1 MGIDIGTQSTRAALI
16 DSDGHILDS
25 ASTLQEMYTPRPGF
39 AEQDPEIWWNT
50 TIQNIQQIF
59 SKGKF
64 SPDQV
69 IAIGVSGQMHGTVPM
84 GPDGELLAHRVQL
97 WCDKRPAQLVDQ
109 FTARP
114 ETAEAYRIAGSPPVA
129 SWLGFKILWEKIHRP
144 DIYANTWKFL
154 LPKDYINYQ
163 LTGVPGT
170 DHSEASGAFL
180 MDAQTWNWSDDLIG
194 LLGLDHDKLPE
205 IHPAAHVIG
214 HVSSQAAA
222 HTGLREGTPVVAG
235 GGDMLCMLLAAGI
248 TRPGVAS
255 DVTGTSGIFSVYTT
269 KPVLDPRLMNLHHV
283 MPGWIT
289 FGIIDSGGGALKW
302 FKDSFCHAEIA
313 QARSMGVEVYELLNE
328 LAAEVEP
335 GSEGL
340 LFFPYLMGERTL
352 GTPYAR
358 GVFFGLTPR
367 ADKGSLVR
375 AIMEGITFEL
385 RRTLEI
391 VESAGCPVDVVYHN
405 GGGAM
410 SDIWN
415 QIKADIYRKEVRT
428 FESAEGG
435 ILGSAILAGVA
446 AGVYTDPVAG
456 AQRCLRVAKSFTPR
470 AETEERYNALFEL
483 FKELHDRMQVP
494 YDRLAEIIPQD

>member
-1 MGIDIGTQSTRAALI
+1 
-16 DSDGHILDS
+16 
-25 ASTLQEMYTPRPGF
+25 
-39 AEQDPEIWWNT
+39 
-50 TIQNIQQIF
+50 
-59 SKGKF
+59 
-64 SPDQV
+64 
-69 IAIGVSGQMHGTVPM
+69 
-84 GPDGELLAHRVQL
+84 
-97 WCDKRPAQLVDQ
+97 
-109 FTARP
+109 
-114 ETAEAYRIAGSPPVA
+114 
-129 SWLGFKILWEKIHRP
+129 
-144 DIYANTWKFL
+144 
-154 LPKDYINYQ
+154 
-163 LTGVPGT
+163 
-170 DHSEASGAFL
+170 
-180 MDAQTWNWSDDLIG
+180 
-194 LLGLDHDKLPE
+194 
-205 IHPAAHVIG
+205 
-214 HVSSQAAA
+214 
-222 HTGLREGTPVVAG
+222 
-235 GGDMLCMLLAAGI
+235 
-248 TRPGVAS
+248 
-255 DVTGTSGIFSVYTT
+255 
-269 KPVLDPRLMNLHHV
+269 
-283 MPGWIT
+283 
-289 FGIIDSGGGALKW
+289 
-302 FKDSFCHAEIA
+302 
-313 QARSMGVEVYELLNE
+313 MGVEVYELLNE